1 MKRYSRSVSVVA
13 CLAVCAAVTSCG
25 SDDAAGTTEATTGA
39 ATDATTE
46 VTTAGGST
54 VPVTAGAPSAD
65 ACADRQAL
73 RDSIAALADIDVV
86 AEGTNGLTA
95 AVDAVKADL
104 EKVQASAGSTVK
116 PQVQAVK
123 DAIAAA
129 EAGLQNLGDGG
140 AAEVEA
146 ALTDLSTATTTLL
159 TSLEDGPCG

>member
-1 MKRYSRSVSVVA
+1 MPAPTAMQMLV
-13 CLAVCAAVTSCG
+13 
-25 SDDAAGTTEATTGA
+25 DDAMRG
-39 ATDATTE
+39 
-46 VTTAGGST
+46 
-54 VPVTAGAPSAD
+54 
-65 ACADRQAL
+65 L
-73 RDSIAALADIDVV
+73 DVV

-140 AAEVEA
+140 ATEVKA

-159 TSLEDGPCG
+159 TSLEDGPADRPARLAFLNCE

>member
-1 MKRYSRSVSVVA
+1 MKRYSRSLSVVA
-13 CLAVCAAVTSCG
+13 CLAFCAAVTSCG

-39 ATDATTE
+39 STGA
-46 VTTAGGST
+46 TTAGGST
-54 VPVTAGAPSAD
+54 VPATAGAPSAD

-129 EAGLQNLGDGG
+129 EAGLENLGDGG
-140 AAEVEA
+140 ATEVKA